1 MNVRLIKAKRV
12 ERDILQSEIA
22 DLLGITPK
30 SACEKENSKR
40 CRYTVDEMIK
50 LTECLGLTQGE
61 FDAIFFDVKLTKCII
76 NNEKNN
82 TS

>member
-40 CRYTVDEMIK
+40 CRYTVDEMIRITVADK
-50 LTECLGLTQGE
+50 LFPYMADKDLL
-61 FDAIFFDVKLTKCII
+61 K
-76 NNEKNN
+76 
-82 TS
+82 